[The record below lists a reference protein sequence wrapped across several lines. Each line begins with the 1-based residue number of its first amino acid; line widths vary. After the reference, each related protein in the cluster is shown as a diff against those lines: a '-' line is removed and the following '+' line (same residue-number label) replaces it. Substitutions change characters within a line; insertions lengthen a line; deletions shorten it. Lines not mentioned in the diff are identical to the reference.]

1 MITQQT
7 FAAVLSTCGY
17 SVAMFGDA
25 GGISK
30 REAQAGVP
38 TWHREELGKLL
49 AAELSAKLETETA
62 PEFRSALHARL
73 DRPGAGFSKA
83 GCGRRSG

>member
-30 REAQAGVP
+30 REAQRVFLHGTV
-38 TWHREELGKLL
+38 
-49 AAELSAKLETETA
+49 
-62 PEFRSALHARL
+62 RS
-73 DRPGAGFSKA
+73 
-83 GCGRRSG
+83 